1 MFTLSWKFYF
11 AIIVDINECEAAT
24 ADCDH
29 ICINTDGGYNCEC
42 EIGYALHD
50 KDRRTC
56 QKGVNL
62 TFLIINCVFNSVSRL
77 INTLIYFQWTM
88 YVIFSRNW
96 TAAMGVGLKRL
107 EIRMKDIVSVHLVS
121 DSI

>member
-1 MFTLSWKFYF
+1 MFWKCYF
-11 AIIVDINECEAAT
+11 AIVDINECKDAT

-42 EIGYALHD
+42 EIGYELHD

-56 QKGVNL
+56 QKGVDFN
-62 TFLIINCVFNSVSRL
+62 FFGINCVFNSVSRV
-77 INTLIYFQWTM
+77 INTLICFQWTI

-96 TAAMGVGLKRL
+96 TAAMGVGLKRM
-107 EIRMKDIVSVHLVS
+107 EIHIKDIVSVHLVS
-121 DSI
+121 DLI